1 MKLRNHMVHEKP
13 RKELT
18 MNKNLKL
25 LCVMFLISLLA
36 FPLTGCNRDAERTL
50 IVKVD
55 SPKDGD
61 TVTTPKVA
69 VSGHLLGTD
78 SYAAKVIVNDV
89 EVPVKDDK
97 FSTDVKLTEG
107 KNTIVIYGKVNQVNL
122 KEKMTVTYAPA
133 KQ

>member
-1 MKLRNHMVHEKP
+1 
-13 RKELT
+13 

-25 LCVMFLISLLA
+25 LGIMLLLSLLA
-36 FPLTGCNRDAERTL
+36 FPLSGCNSDADRTL

-61 TVTTPKVA
+61 TVTTPTVT

-78 SYAAKVIVNDV
+78 SYRAKVIINDV

-97 FSTDVKLTEG
+97 YSTDVKLTEG

-122 KEKMTVTYAPA
+122 KEKVNVTYVPA